1 MGNEDTYSNQV
12 KRPNLYIHKCVG
24 SHCESKDKIDK
35 FFNDKYFM
43 LTVLT
48 KSYNTTNYNQK
59 EKIQSIARDYQIRL
73 QTNKTLY
80 AEVGITTERLETDD
94 EFYSLGILS
103 DYTEFYTFPQDL

>member
-1 MGNEDTYSNQV
+1 
-12 KRPNLYIHKCVG
+12 
-24 SHCESKDKIDK
+24 
-35 FFNDKYFM
+35 M

-103 DYTEFYTFPQDL
+103 DYTEFYTFPQDLLIEKDEASLGYKGEQMLVDIQFYLSSDIIEHKR

>member
-24 SHCESKDKIDK
+24 PRCESEDKIDEFLNNK
-35 FFNDKYFM
+35 NFM

-59 EKIQSIARDYQIRL
+59 EKIQSIARDY
-73 QTNKTLY
+73 
-80 AEVGITTERLETDD
+80 
-94 EFYSLGILS
+94 
-103 DYTEFYTFPQDL
+103 